1 MHVEWITVRPATAHL
16 ERPKHVAA
24 GRAPWCTSAPGS
36 PAAGARISRPAT
48 ARASAAAREE
58 RLEDAGREKGREAVV
73 RLVQPESVQMA
84 RRGLQVVAGAQRHG
98 FALRPA
104 ERLAVEAVE
113 VLEVARVEMR
123 ADAAARAALGHDEQ
137 ELAVRVRVA
146 REEHVAAEPIAAT
159 VENHIRR
166 RRDRQFLV
174 RDARGRTRR
183 RLGGDQL
190 KVTRQRRERE
200 LAGRNLVRNAVG
212 NRRAVVR
219 RPHRHNGR
227 ARPAGRS

>member
-1 MHVEWITVRPATAHL
+1 MSPPGAPPRVHPPPRAAHRRRRPHL
-16 ERPKHVAA
+16 ALRRAA
-24 GRAPWCTSAPGS
+24 
-36 PAAGARISRPAT
+36 

-84 RRGLQVVAGAQRHG
+84 RRCLQVVAGAQRHG

-104 ERLAVEAVE
+104 ERLAVDAVE

-159 VENHIRR
+159 VENYIRR
-166 RRDRQFLV
+166 RRDS
-174 RDARGRTRR
+174 
-183 RLGGDQL
+183 
-190 KVTRQRRERE
+190 
-200 LAGRNLVRNAVG
+200 AV
-212 NRRAVVR
+212 
-219 RPHRHNGR
+219 PC
-227 ARPAGRS
+227 S